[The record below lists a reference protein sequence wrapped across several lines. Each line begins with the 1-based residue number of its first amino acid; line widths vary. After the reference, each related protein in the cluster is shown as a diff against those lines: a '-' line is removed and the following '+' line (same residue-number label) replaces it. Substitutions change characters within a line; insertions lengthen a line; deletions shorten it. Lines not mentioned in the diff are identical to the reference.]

1 MSQFNHL
8 NSERNLKHKVQNHE
22 FDFTESAWEDM
33 EKILDQHQPGP
44 ASDYGHRTSFVS
56 FASLLKVIL
65 PAIFL
70 FSFLGWVTIKQQD
83 TPPVV
88 DPVPAVP
95 AVKPEQI
102 VPDNIPFASNTTTKK
117 KVTPAIQN
125 TSESNNG
132 HSNQIHLEANTK
144 KEGTQKQAT
153 SEVASATYSASFSL
167 TTPPTKKQSTRKRLL
182 ATPSIATASTTALAT
197 TKMTTDFSKVAA
209 LDLASSVDFNQHTS
223 ISEFVQA
230 DTSIFYTGD
239 LKLDKLNFK
248 PKRMNWGLAIG
259 ASVGNIDWSKFK
271 FSLSPQAGVFVSYQ
285 LNEKYALQAELL
297 VKHKAN
303 YDLNKQGTTIKT
315 TTAGVSRITENF
327 SIKSIWFVE
336 LPLMVKKKINA
347 KNLDLVLGIR
357 PSYIVHQA
365 GTWSEKTEG
374 LEQYD
379 LQDVLPVEV
388 RDGIATFD
396 LGLLFGLEY
405 RLNKQISFSIRYN
418 QGFNDITKNEWFA
431 DNDLHLNSDLLV
443 AMQYQF

>member
-8 NSERNLKHKVQNHE
+8 NSERNLKHKIQNHE
-22 FDFTESAWEDM
+22 FDFMESAWEDM
-33 EKILDQHQPGP
+33 EKVLDQHQPGP
-44 ASDYGHRTSFVS
+44 ASDYGHRTGFVS
-56 FASLLKVIL
+56 FGSLLKIIL

-70 FSFLGWVTIKQQD
+70 FSFLGWVAIKQQD
-83 TPPVV
+83 APPVV
-88 DPVPAVP
+88 DPVPTPVI
-95 AVKPEQI
+95 KPEQI
-102 VPDNIPFASNTTTKK
+102 VPDNIPFASITVPTKK
-117 KVTPAIQN
+117 KIIPTIEN
-125 TSESNNG
+125 TSESNG
-132 HSNQIHLEANTK
+132 HSNRLHLDANTK
-144 KEGTQKQAT
+144 KEGTQKQST
-153 SEVASATYSASFSL
+153 SEAVRSTYSASFSL
-167 TTPPTKKQSTRKRLL
+167 TTPPPSERSSRKQLL
-182 ATPSIATASTTALAT
+182 ATSSIPSVPTTALAT

-209 LDLASSVDFNQHTS
+209 LDLTNAVDFNQHRS
-223 ISEFVQA
+223 ISEFVQP

-259 ASVGNIDWSKFK
+259 ASVSNIDWSKFK

-297 VKHKAN
+297 VKNKAN
-303 YDLNKQGTTIKT
+303 YDLNKQGTSLKT
-315 TTAGVSRITENF
+315 TSAGVSKVTENF

-336 LPLMVKKKINA
+336 LPLMIKKKINA
-347 KNLDLVLGIR
+347 KNLDLVLGLR

-374 LEQYD
+374 LEQFD
-379 LQDVLPVEV
+379 LNDVLPVEV

-418 QGFNDITKNEWFA
+418 QGFNDITRNEWFD